1 MRLRYALRMS
11 GLDSIIAGLPKAELH
26 IHIEGSLEP
35 ALMFALAALARN
47 SFLGSF
53 LSGEE
58 IASHIETLEA
68 YVAAA

>member
-1 MRLRYALRMS
+1 MS
-11 GLDSIIAGLPKAELH
+11 GLDSFIAGLPKAELH

-47 SFLGSF
+47 SFMGTF
-53 LSGEE
+53 LPSEE